1 MPFTFPETF
10 KNTTATGAPKSA
22 STLSVYRKHISRISD
37 ETGITTIDGIIENP
51 LAVLAA
57 IQNLT
62 PLKEKET
69 DNQRNTRLRVFFSA
83 LFTFLPAE
91 YIAKS
96 NPFYEVFQTLKK

>member
-37 ETGITTIDGIIENP
+37 ETGITTIDGIMENP

-83 LFTFLPAE
+83 LFTYLPAE

-96 NPFYEVFQTLKK
+96 NPFYEVFQTLKH